1 MQSPL
6 GDQSSLL
13 QMLDTDQLPC
23 LLLSSSCMPNGQPLL
38 PLETSAFHARQST
51 IPAVASCLDLHSFF
65 TPLLQIQCHHWLFPS
80 GVAVRAH
87 VSLTP
92 TDNLCA
98 IVVSFRSS
106 ESTISCSWHP
116 WSALLALKQ
125 VLLVALPDHCQ
136 ASFFPSFR
144 QSIVHLDPPEVL
156 I

>member
-1 MQSPL
+1 MQSPH

-38 PLETSAFHARQST
+38 PLKTSAFHARQSI
-51 IPAVASCLDLHSFF
+51 IPAVASCLDPHSFF
-65 TPLLQIQCHHWLFPS
+65 TPLLQIQCRHWLFPS

-87 VSLTP
+87 VSLTLIN
-92 TDNLCA
+92 NLCA

-116 WSALLALKQ
+116 RSALLALKQ

-136 ASFFPSFR
+136 ASFSPSFR
-144 QSIVHLDPPEVL
+144 WSIVHLDPPEVL